1 MVVEKESKGMQFVW
15 DSLRVQ
21 LTLGVLI
28 LQAVCIF
35 AISMIAEDRLKSSFL
50 AQLESQQ
57 KGDLVFV
64 AKWLEGEISERIDAL
79 QTIADHLPPEDWSNS
94 RIIQR
99 HLGSQS
105 GISRFFGQD
114 VYVLSPGGIRVAEVP
129 ARQLIGADFGNTP
142 YLDRA
147 LHTKRPVVMPLIDRF
162 SGRPNLV
169 FAVPV
174 LDRSGSVVAVIC
186 GSDRLGPG
194 THFDIAGFTRSGSLG
209 GYQVI
214 ALTERTY
221 VAHTDASKVLKD
233 VQDGAAASPP
243 EHRSEDGFE
252 GAGRSIDAAGDEIIS
267 HAMPLQAIN
276 WRVVAYVPVKQALAP
291 LADLTQTI
299 WIGALMA
306 MLVTGL
312 VVWRFMGNQLRPLE
326 SGATQIINALPR
338 MAPAKLPETG
348 RREIRV
354 FLHHFNQ
361 LYQVIQEQLLALQQ
375 ERDSLEVMVDKR
387 TAALASTERFTRAI
401 ADALPGMIVYWDS
414 HLQNRFA
421 NRAFLDWFE
430 KTPDQI
436 EGIGMAELL
445 GEDDY
450 SFAKA
455 HMDAALQGERQSF
468 ERILSKPGMACR
480 HFLTHY
486 IPDGPP
492 GSVRGV
498 FVLLYDITERKAAE
512 QEIQKQADELDDLY
526 NHAPCGYHS
535 LDEYGV
541 VQKINDTELDW
552 LGYTRDELVGKRQM
566 VEFLTPSA
574 AETFR
579 QNFSKVRAGEK
590 LHELPLELVG
600 RNGDTLPVLLSAS
613 AVVDDAGRFVCSRSA
628 LIDYSQLRRQ
638 QEMLEQVLSAS
649 PMAVRIARADD
660 HQILF
665 VNQAFCSLVRRNKD
679 ETNHEDVSRYYADPQ
694 VFGEI
699 YASLARGEMVLN
711 RLVEIYFPEDPDE
724 SHLWTLGSYMNI
736 DYGGSRAV
744 LAWFF
749 DITRLQEAKS
759 EAEAATKAKSAFLA
773 NMSHEIRTPMN
784 AIIGMAELALATDL
798 NPKQFNYVSKIK
810 SASESLL
817 TIINDILDF
826 SKIEAGKLEM
836 ESASF
841 VLEAVFDRLSSV
853 VALRAESQGIEL
865 YYDIDEDAHVL
876 EGDPLR
882 LGQILANLVSN
893 ALKFSTGGN
902 VIVKVRTATLAD
914 QDVEL
919 RCSVSDEGIGMSEEQ
934 LDRLFKP
941 FTQADSSTTRRFGGT
956 GLGLSICRQLVELM
970 GGRIWAESVLGQGST
985 FHFTVRLK
993 SLKVDRRLGIGEF
1006 GTRLAQQ
1013 AQRPV
1018 LIVDDNP
1025 VSLNI
1030 LCRLTS
1036 QLGLQAEVAASGYEA
1051 VLKMNATPSPDY
1063 LACLIDW
1070 RMAGMDGIETIR
1082 QMRAI
1087 HASHGTTAPKMI
1099 LVSAFSH
1106 HSELDGVA
1114 HEIDGV
1120 LAKPI
1125 CARHL
1130 YVELANSLGMLS
1142 DEAPLL
1148 ERRKAATQNWARFSG
1163 IDILVAEDVEIN
1175 REVIGELLANA
1186 GVTARFAINGQDC
1199 LSAVFAK
1206 RPDVILMDVQMPV
1219 MDGYTA
1225 TRRLREMAGYADL
1238 PIIAL
1243 TANALLEDR
1252 DHCLQAGMNGYVPK
1266 PVRMEHLYEQLL
1278 ACLPDWQA
1286 KDPLQDRRIQSEGDN
1301 APVASPN
1308 PEFPGIDVAVGLT
1321 HVRRLPL
1328 YLRLL
1333 AKFRDTHGRTFEPD
1347 YLQARDADDWGTQ
1360 VRLAHTLK
1368 GTARTLGAFDLGEA
1382 AASLEEAAIRHDRD
1396 TCALRLPETLAQLRV
1411 VIDGLE
1417 AL

>member
-1 MVVEKESKGMQFVW
+1 MHLVW

-21 LTLGVLI
+21 LTLGVLL
-28 LQAVCIF
+28 LQAICILVI
-35 AISMIAEDRLKSSFL
+35 ASMAQDRLESSFL
-50 AQLESQQ
+50 AQLELQQ
-57 KGDLVFV
+57 KSDLGFV
-64 AKWLEGEISERIDAL
+64 TKWLESEISERIDSL
-79 QTIADHLPPEDWSNS
+79 QAIADRLPPTDWSDGTAV
-94 RIIQR
+94 QH
-99 HLGSQS
+99 HLDSQS
-105 GISRFFGQD
+105 SISRFFGRD
-114 VYVLSPGGIRVAEVP
+114 VYALSPAGIRLAEVP
-129 ARQLIGADFGNTP
+129 ARQQVGADHRNTP
-142 YLDRA
+142 YLSRA
-147 LHTKRPVVMPLIDRF
+147 LQSKRPVVMPIIGRF
-162 SGRPNLV
+162 SGRPNLI

-174 LDRSGSVVAVIC
+174 VDKAGRVIAVIC
-186 GSDRLGPG
+186 GSDHLGPG
-194 THFDIAGFTRSGSLG
+194 SHFDISGFTRGGSLG

-214 ALTERTY
+214 ALTERSY
-221 VAHTDASKVLKD
+221 VAHTDASKVMKD
-233 VQDGAAASPP
+233 VRSGAADPLL
-243 EHRSEDGFE
+243 ERRIKDGFE
-252 GAGRSIDAAGDEIIS
+252 GAARSIDAAGHEIIS
-267 HAMPLQAIN
+267 HAMRLRAID
-276 WRVVAYVPVKQALAP
+276 WLVVAYVPSEQALAP
-291 LADLTQTI
+291 LVDLTQTI
-299 WIGALMA
+299 WIGSLLA

-312 VVWRFMGNQLRPLE
+312 VVWRFMGNQLQPLE
-326 SGATQIINALPR
+326 SGATQIINALPS

-361 LYQVIQEQLLALQQ
+361 LYQVIQQQLLALQQ
-375 ERDSLEVMVDKR
+375 ERDSLEVMVGKR
-387 TAALASTERFTRAI
+387 TEALASSERFTRAI
-401 ADALPGMIVYWDS
+401 ADAIPGMIAYWDTQ
-414 HLQNRFA
+414 LQNRFA
-421 NRAFLDWFE
+421 NRAYLDWFE
-430 KTPDQI
+430 KTPDAI
-436 EGIGMAELL
+436 EGIGMRELL
-445 GEDDY
+445 GEEAY
-450 SFAKA
+450 SFSEA
-455 HMDAALQGERQSF
+455 HIHAALQGERQSF

-486 IPDGPP
+486 VPDGQA

-512 QEIQKQADELDDLY
+512 QEIQRQADELDDLY

-535 LDEYGV
+535 LDEHGV

-552 LGYTRDELVGKRQM
+552 LGYTRDEIVGKRRM
-566 VEFLTPSA
+566 VDFLSPSA
-574 AETFR
+574 IEIFR
-579 QNFSKVRAGEK
+579 NHFPRVRAGEK
-590 LHELPLELVG
+590 LHELPLELIS

-613 AVVDDAGRFVCSRSA
+613 AVFDDTGRFVCTRSA

-649 PMAVRIARADD
+649 PMAVRIARVDD

-665 VNQAFCSLVRRNKD
+665 VNQAFCSLVRRDKD
-679 ETNHEDVSRYYADPQ
+679 EANHEDVSRYYADPQ
-694 VFGEI
+694 VFEEI

-711 RLVEIYFPEDPDE
+711 RLVEIYFPDYPDE
-724 SHLWTLGSYMNI
+724 PHLWALGSYMNI
-736 DYGGSRAV
+736 DYGGSPAV

-836 ESASF
+836 EHARF
-841 VLEAVFDRLSSV
+841 VLETVFDRLSSM

-882 LGQILANLVSN
+882 LGQILTNLVSN

-902 VIVKVRTATLAD
+902 VIVKVRTTQLAN

-919 RCSVSDEGIGMSEEQ
+919 HCSVSDEGIGMSEEQ
-934 LDRLFKP
+934 LGRLFKP

-956 GLGLSICRQLVELM
+956 GLGLSISRQLVELM
-970 GGRIWAESVLGQGST
+970 GGRIWVESVLGQGST

-993 SLKVDRRLGIGEF
+993 SLNLDRRLGIGEF
-1006 GTRLAQQ
+1006 GARLAEQ
-1013 AQRPV
+1013 ARRPV

-1025 VSLNI
+1025 VSLRI

-1051 VLKMNATPSPDY
+1051 VCKMAAIPPPDY

-1082 QMRAI
+1082 QMRAMQS
-1087 HASHGTTAPKMI
+1087 SHGMSSPKMI

-1130 YVELANSLGMLS
+1130 YVELANSLGMLG

-1148 ERRKAATQNWARFSG
+1148 ERRKAATQDWARFRG
-1163 IDILVAEDVEIN
+1163 IDILVVEDVEIN

-1186 GVTARFAINGQDC
+1186 GLKARFAVNGQDG
-1199 LSAVFAK
+1199 LSAAFAQ

-1225 TRRLREMAGYADL
+1225 TRRLRETAGYADL

-1243 TANALLEDR
+1243 TANALLEER
-1252 DHCLQAGMNGYVPK
+1252 DHCLQAGMNGHVAK
-1266 PVRMEHLYEQLL
+1266 PVRMEQLHEQLL
-1278 ACLPDWQA
+1278 ACLPAWQA
-1286 KDPLQDRRIQSEGDN
+1286 KDPLQDRRVEPGGGN
-1301 APVASPN
+1301 APAAGPN
-1308 PEFPGIDVAVGLT
+1308 PAFPGIDVAVGLT

-1333 AKFRDTHGRTFEPD
+1333 AKFRDTHGRSFEPD

-1382 AASLEEAAIRHDRD
+1382 AASLEEAATRHDQD
-1396 TCALRLPETLAQLRV
+1396 ACALRLSETLAQLQV
-1411 VIDGLE
+1411 VIDGLQG
-1417 AL
+1417 L